1 MGTST
6 RRYDPTGADRE
17 PLSRYENG
25 DFTLVAICRECDHS
39 RRLVVSMLIRMS
51 AKGAETTLG
60 EIRARLRCHKCG
72 GKRVRL
78 GLYTGARNA
87 R

>member
-6 RRYDPTGADRE
+6 RRYDPIGSDRE
-17 PLSRYENG
+17 TLSRFENG

-39 RRLVVSMLIRMS
+39 RQMVVPMLIRMS

-60 EIRARLRCHKCG
+60 EVRARLRCHKCG

-78 GLYTGARNA
+78 GLYVRMRNGC
-87 R
+87 